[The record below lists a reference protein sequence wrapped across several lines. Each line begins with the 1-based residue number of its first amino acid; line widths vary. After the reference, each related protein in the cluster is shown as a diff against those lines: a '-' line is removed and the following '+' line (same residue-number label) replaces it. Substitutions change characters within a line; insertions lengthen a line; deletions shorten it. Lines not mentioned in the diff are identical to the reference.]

1 MDAKRYIHSKKYGT
15 WPTLQLAKTTLAT
28 SASRDEI
35 INSLQE
41 KILLKSSQAMI
52 IYTLQCWK
60 KQKKKHLVWK
70 IIFIKNEGTAPL
82 TSTT

>member
-1 MDAKRYIHSKKYGT
+1 MDAKRYIYSKKYGT
-15 WPTLQLAKTTLAT
+15 WPTLQLAKTALAT

-35 INSLQE
+35 INSIQE
-41 KILLKSSQAMI
+41 KILLKSYKAII

-60 KQKKKHLVWK
+60 NKKKHLVWK
-70 IIFIKNEGTAPL
+70 ILFIKNEGTAPL